1 MSVFAEDCSYR
12 TLHEETQNGF
22 VCLLLACPT
31 FYHCCCWP
39 FFPQKGTR
47 ERKTL
52 KLSFQ
57 YILASDILALYKL
70 SSCQQPSSKPSHRH
84 HSRVHTVCQLWHNA
98 IHSQMLT
105 MSFILCCI
113 SGSSASQET
122 LWASV
127 TYSLGSKLLSSWKIV
142 GQNTAKVLKEDNN
155 NLGSEKMGF
164 TLEWLWSIKLQSNPS
179 IIKQGEEPSFSK
191 ALTQRKML
199 MHTCS

>member
-22 VCLLLACPT
+22 ACLLLACPT

-127 TYSLGSKLLSSWKIV
+127 LPTVWGASCCHPGKLWGKTQQRFWKKTTTIWGQKRWDLLWSGCEALSYSLTH
-142 GQNTAKVLKEDNN
+142 Q
-155 NLGSEKMGF
+155 
-164 TLEWLWSIKLQSNPS
+164 
-179 IIKQGEEPSFSK
+179 
-191 ALTQRKML
+191 
-199 MHTCS
+199 